1 MWGGCCRDVWGWE
14 AGVGTAQPAGMCAR
28 EPKMR
33 AGRGKAS
40 RPFSQDGKAALGL
53 AAAQGHPI
61 ARLCS
66 IIGVHRTVAAVD
78 GGGKGGGTWWD
89 ATATPHPA
97 WVCCRM
103 SCGPIGCCGED
114 EEGGRLGGCEP
125 GSCAG
130 LGEGG
135 GSSQR

>member
-1 MWGGCCRDVWGWE
+1 MG
-14 AGVGTAQPAGMCAR
+14 AAQPAGMCAG

-66 IIGVHRTVAAVD
+66 IIGVHRTAAAVD
-78 GGGKGGGTWWD
+78 GGVREVGRGGM
-89 ATATPHPA
+89 PQQHPTLGSA
-97 WVCCRM
+97 AGCPVAPSAAAVRM
-103 SCGPIGCCGED
+103 RR
-114 EEGGRLGGCEP
+114 EEGSGAASQAAAQGWGR
-125 GSCAG
+125 
-130 LGEGG
+130 GEVPPRD
-135 GSSQR
+135 S